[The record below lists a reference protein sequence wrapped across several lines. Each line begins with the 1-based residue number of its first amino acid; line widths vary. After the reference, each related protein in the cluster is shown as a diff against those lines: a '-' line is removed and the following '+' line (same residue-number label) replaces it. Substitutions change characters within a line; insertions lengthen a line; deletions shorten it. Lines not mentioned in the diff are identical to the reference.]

1 MQALVRCNQYC
12 HLCIAPFNDRNL
24 YTTEVL
30 FSSPWAQSTEGV
42 SPFIQIK
49 LISASVSSVDT
60 GLCDFPHAH
69 IYQHPT
75 PRISLLRQHFSTL
88 KLKLRPTA
96 WITLWRLIITIWIK
110 HSLPVFSLN
119 LDHKFFWARYKP
131 ASDSQEDKRI
141 KIATSLVHIMHTQK
155 ISEHTVLK
163 LCRLF
168 ILPLDVPLSLL

>member
-1 MQALVRCNQYC
+1 M
-12 HLCIAPFNDRNL
+12 
-24 YTTEVL
+24 
-30 FSSPWAQSTEGV
+30 STKHRGV

-75 PRISLLRQHFSTL
+75 PRISLLQQHFSTL